1 MKTRKILA
9 ALMAMS
15 MVAAMSPMSASAI
28 GTETVT
34 SAPASGTGEANGSFE
49 GKVDTDV
56 FHVVLPTITNELNFI
71 MDPQGL
77 IKETMANSTNTK
89 YTSKKFGTGT
99 LFFLNATDK
108 QDGNDYSNTSD
119 KLTITNKS
127 SFDVDVEISAT
138 VSGNGVVALTS
149 DSTFA
154 NDTSASLYLALKD
167 VPADGSDATVAPI
180 TAENGATLTATITG
194 APSQYEVVYDNSKY
208 AANNGYGYALKS
220 TATGFKTYEFQLT
233 GATNSAGDWSEVGT
247 DVVPKATVV
256 WNVAKHVD
264 SYLSTKTVSASAN
277 TVTITSAAN
286 GATVNSLTFVN
297 GDFSSTLAA
306 GTFYTVNGDVYTFT
320 TKMTAS
326 ANVGG
331 TITFNFSDGH
341 KESVTVS

>member
-28 GTETVT
+28 ATETVT
-34 SAPASGTGEANGSFE
+34 SAPAEGSVVADGDFE
-49 GKVDTDV
+49 GTVDTDV
-56 FHVVLPTITNELNFI
+56 FHVVLPTVTTELDFI

-89 YTSKKFGTGT
+89 YTSKKFDTGT
-99 LFFLNATDK
+99 LFFLNTTDK
-108 QDGNDYSNTSD
+108 QNSNDYSNTSD

-127 SFDVDVEISAT
+127 SFDVDVEIRAT
-138 VSGNGVVALTS
+138 VSGNTGVTLTS

-167 VPADGSDATVAPI
+167 VPASGDATVAPI
-180 TAENGATLTATITG
+180 TAENGATLTTTITG

-220 TATGFKTYEFQLT
+220 TATGFQTYEFQLT
-233 GATNSAGDWSEVGT
+233 GATNANGDWSGV
-247 DVVPKATVV
+247 DAAIAPKATVV